1 MTPASAPGRL
11 RQIARTFGPDVWA
24 LRGAFLKANLITLTA
39 VAGNALAPWPL
50 KWIVDR
56 LVAGL
61 PGGRWP
67 AWMGQVDVQGGV
79 LVLGGVFLALA
90 LGSAIAEA
98 ADAVVAARI
107 RERLAFAIRD
117 RMLAHLQT
125 LPPTIRTT
133 HRSGELVMRIV
144 GDVDQFTRFW
154 TKTVPLLVRFTG
166 TLLVTTA
173 GIAWLSPGMGLAC
186 LVFIPLL
193 GMVVRFHGRRVAVAS
208 RVKRRREGEV
218 AAVAQEIVRGLPVV
232 QALGATEGARR
243 RFATASAEGLRAGVG
258 AAQAAAG
265 LERGFGVARA
275 VVTAA
280 ATVGGALCVI
290 RGWLTVGELTVVT
303 AYVAQL
309 VRPIDKV
316 NEITEAVA
324 KGVVSGER
332 LMRFLGE
339 RPLVTDAPGATHLQR
354 AAGLI
359 ELHDAW
365 FTYPADGA
373 ARPPVLRGVNMRLE
387 PGALTVLVGTSGAGK
402 STLVSLCLRLFDPTG
417 GRVCLDGR
425 PLGAYTIRSLRAQFA
440 VMTQD
445 LHLFSG
451 TLRHVLAADAD
462 AVDERRIRAAL
473 SVVALDGLVASLPA
487 GLDTTIG
494 EDGANLSGG
503 QRQRLSLAR
512 AFLLDRPILLLD
524 EPLANVD
531 AESAQVILEALE
543 RLRVGRTCL
552 AITHESTLVSRAD
565 VVYRIADGTVRA
577 ETRPRQMLEIVR

>member
-1 MTPASAPGRL
+1 MTSAPAPGRL
-11 RQIARTFGPDVWA
+11 RQLARTFGPDVFA
-24 LRGAFLKANLITLTA
+24 LRGAFIKANLITLTA

-50 KWIVDR
+50 KWIIDR
-56 LVAGL
+56 LIAG
-61 PGGRWP
+61 PTAGSWP
-67 AWMGQVDVQGGV
+67 SWMRALGLQEGV
-79 LVLGGVFLALA
+79 LVLGGVFLVIA
-90 LGSAIAEA
+90 LGSAVAEA
-98 ADAVVAARI
+98 ADAVIAARI

-154 TKTVPLLVRFTG
+154 TKTVPLLVKFSG
-166 TLLVTTA
+166 TLLFTAA
-173 GIAWLSPGMGLAC
+173 GIAWLSPWMGLSC

-193 GMVVRFHGRRVAVAS
+193 WTLVRFHGRRVAAAS
-208 RVKRRREGEV
+208 RTKRRREGEV
-218 AAVAQEIVRGLPVV
+218 AAVAQEIVRGLPVI
-232 QALGATEGARR
+232 QALGATEGARQ
-243 RFATASAEGLRAGVG
+243 RFATVSAEGLRAGVQ
-258 AAQAAAG
+258 ASRAAAG

-275 VVTAA
+275 IVTAA
-280 ATVGGALCVI
+280 ATIGGALLVI
-290 RGWLTVGELTVVT
+290 RGWMTVGELTVVT

-316 NEITEAVA
+316 NEITEAA
-324 KGVVSGER
+324 SKGLVSGER

-339 RPLVTDAPGATHLQR
+339 RPLVEDAPGAMNLDR

-359 ELHDAW
+359 ELQDAW
-365 FTYPADGA
+365 FSYPADGA
-373 ARPPVLRGVNMRLE
+373 ERPPVLRGVNMRIE
-387 PGALTVLVGTSGAGK
+387 PGALTVLVGMSGAGK
-402 STLVSLCLRLFDPTG
+402 STLISLCLRLFDPTTG
-417 GRVCLDGR
+417 TVRLDGR
-425 PLGAYTIRSLRAQFA
+425 PLDAYTIRSLRSQFA

-451 TLRHVLAADAD
+451 TLRQALTTDAGS
-462 AVDERRIRAAL
+462 VDERRIRTAL
-473 SVVALDGLVASLPA
+473 SFVALDEFVASLPV
-487 GLDTTIG
+487 GLDTTLG
-494 EDGANLSGG
+494 EDGVNLSGG

-531 AESAQVILEALE
+531 AESARVILDALE
-543 RLRVGRTCL
+543 RLRAGRTCL

-565 VVYRIADGTVRA
+565 VVYRIAGGTVRA
-577 ETRPRQMLEIVR
+577 EARPRPMLEIVR

>member
-1 MTPASAPGRL
+1 MSAAIDHGRL
-11 RQIARTFGPDVWA
+11 RQLARTFGRDVWA
-24 LRGAFLKANLITLTA
+24 LRGAFAAANAITLTA
-39 VAGNALAPWPL
+39 VACNALAPWPL

-56 LVAGL
+56 LIAVRPAGH
-61 PGGRWP
+61 WP
-67 AWMGQVDVQGGV
+67 TWMGPLALQDGV
-79 LVLGGVFLALA
+79 LVLGGIFLALA

-98 ADAVVAARI
+98 ADAVLAARI
-107 RERLAFAIRD
+107 RERLAFTIRD
-117 RMLAHLQT
+117 RMFAHLQT

-154 TKTVPLLVRFTG
+154 TKTIPLLVKFG
-166 TLLVTTA
+166 GSLIVTA
-173 GIAWLSPGMGLAC
+173 IGIASLSPWMGLLA
-186 LVFIPLL
+186 LAFIPLL
-193 GMVVRFHGRRVAVAS
+193 WTLVRFHGRRVAAAS
-208 RVKRRREGEV
+208 RAKRRREGDV
-218 AAVAQEIVRGLPVV
+218 AAVAQELVRGLPVI
-232 QALGATEGARR
+232 QALGATESARQ
-243 RFATASAEGLRAGVG
+243 RFATVSVEGLRAGVH
-258 AAQAAAG
+258 AARAAAG

-275 VVTAA
+275 FVTAG
-280 ATVGGALCVI
+280 ATVGGALLVV
-290 RGWLTVGELTVVT
+290 RGWMTVGDLTVLT

-324 KGVVSGER
+324 KGLVSGER

-339 RPLVTDAPGATHLQR
+339 RPLVEDAPGAIDLDR

-359 ELHDAW
+359 ELQDAW
-365 FTYPADGA
+365 FSYPNAGQ
-373 ARPPVLRGVNMRLE
+373 ARPPVLRGVNMRIE

-402 STLVSLCLRLFDPTG
+402 STLISLCIRLFDPTTG
-417 GRVCLDGR
+417 TVRLDGR
-425 PLGAYTIRSLRAQFA
+425 PLDTYTIRSLRSNFA

-451 TLRHVLAADAD
+451 TLRQALATEAGS
-462 AVDERRIRAAL
+462 VDDRRIRTAL
-473 SVVALDGLVASLPA
+473 SFVALDDFVASLPA

-494 EDGANLSGG
+494 EDGVNMSGG

-531 AESAQVILEALE
+531 AESARVILDALE
-543 RLRVGRTCL
+543 RLRIGRTCL
-552 AITHESTLVSRAD
+552 AITHESSLVARAD
-565 VVYRIADGTVRA
+565 AVYRIADGIVRA
-577 ETRPRQMLEIVR
+577 ETRPRPMLEIVR

>member
-1 MTPASAPGRL
+1 MSATLEPGRL
-11 RQIARTFGPDVWA
+11 RQLARTFAPDVWP
-24 LRGAFLKANLITLTA
+24 LRKAFIKANLITLTA

-56 LVAGL
+56 LIAGQ
-61 PGGRWP
+61 PGGGWP
-67 AWMGQVDVQGGV
+67 AWMGSLGLQDGV

-90 LGSAIAEA
+90 LGSALAEA

-107 RERLAFAIRD
+107 RERLAFAIRG
-117 RMLAHLQT
+117 RMFAHLQT

-133 HRSGELVMRIV
+133 HRCGELVMRMV

-154 TKTVPLLVRFTG
+154 TKTVPLLVKFTG
-166 TLLVTTA
+166 TLLVTAA
-173 GIAWLSPGMGLAC
+173 GIAWLSPWMGLSTLAS
-186 LVFIPLL
+186 LPLL
-193 GMVVRFHGRRVAVAS
+193 WTLVRFHGRRVAAAS
-208 RVKRRREGEV
+208 RTKRRREGEV
-218 AAVAQEIVRGLPVV
+218 AGVAQEIIRGLPVI
-232 QALGATEGARR
+232 QALGATEHAGR
-243 RFATASAEGLRAGVG
+243 RFAAVSGDGLRAGVH

-265 LERGFGVARA
+265 LERSFGLARA
-275 VVTAA
+275 VVMATATA
-280 ATVGGALCVI
+280 GGALLVI
-290 RGWLTVGELTVVT
+290 RGWMTVGELTVLT

-324 KGVVSGER
+324 KGLVSGER

-339 RPLVTDAPGATHLQR
+339 RPLVQDAPGAMELDR

-359 ELHDAW
+359 ELQDTW
-365 FTYPADGA
+365 FSYPTDGT
-373 ARPPVLRGVNMRLE
+373 ARPAVLRGVNMRIE

-402 STLVSLCLRLFDPTG
+402 STLISLCLRLFDPTTG
-417 GRVCLDGR
+417 SVRLDGR
-425 PLGAYTIRSLRAQFA
+425 PLDAYTIRSLRSNFA

-451 TLRHVLAADAD
+451 TLRQVLAIEADS
-462 AVDERRIRAAL
+462 VDERRIRAAL
-473 SVVALDGLVASLPA
+473 SFVALDDFVASLPA
-487 GLDTTIG
+487 GLDTPLG
-494 EDGANLSGG
+494 EDGVNLSGG

-524 EPLANVD
+524 EPLTNVD
-531 AESAQVILEALE
+531 AESARVILDALE

-552 AITHESTLVSRAD
+552 AITHESTLVARAD
-565 VVYRIADGTVRA
+565 VVYRIADGKVRPD
-577 ETRPRQMLEIVR
+577 TRPRPILEIVR